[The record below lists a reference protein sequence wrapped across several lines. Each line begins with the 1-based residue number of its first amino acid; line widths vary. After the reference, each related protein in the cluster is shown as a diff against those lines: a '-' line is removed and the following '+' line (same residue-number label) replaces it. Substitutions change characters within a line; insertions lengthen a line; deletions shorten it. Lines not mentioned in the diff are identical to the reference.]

1 MKIKAKNLMTKVR
14 EDSGKVTRSE
24 VFPASMRSLFC
35 VFVLVVLFFWR
46 SADAAGNKTS
56 AEIRQQN
63 KPSANHSAI
72 ASIDSNEPGAR
83 TQVGVVLPGQRKQA
97 GPNAFVGSEQ
107 KINYLR
113 AKLWQDRIQA
123 PEGRKNEK
131 DKSELK
137 RLIQQVRSVEFR
149 QRKPTEQIIVIKP
162 AEVIAEPNK
171 VVLQANMHQKEKGAE
186 VKLSYEPI
194 SEQTLQTIKNLSQHP
209 QQVSSPFQLAEI
221 LYLSG
226 RLKEAA
232 AFYQEALNRS
242 TPDGSAKSAEER
254 AWILFQIGSCL
265 RESNQQN
272 AMKAYRQLISEYP
285 DSLWAEFARSFEK
298 LIDWYQKDKP
308 RELVAERGL

>member
-1 MKIKAKNLMTKVR
+1 MKIKAKNPMTKVR
-14 EDSGKVTRSE
+14 EDSGKVARSE
-24 VFPASMRSLFC
+24 VFPASVRSLFC

-46 SADAAGNKTS
+46 SADAAGNKMS

-83 TQVGVVLPGQRKQA
+83 TQVGVVLPGRREQA
-97 GPNAFVGSEQ
+97 VPNAFVGSEQ
-107 KINYLR
+107 KINNLR

-131 DKSELK
+131 GKSELK
-137 RLIQQVRSVEFR
+137 RLVQQVRSVEFR
-149 QRKPTEQIIVIKP
+149 QQKPTERVIVTKP
-162 AEVIAEPNK
+162 AEPNK
-171 VVLQANMHQKEKGAE
+171 VVLQTNMHQKEKEAE

-265 RESNQQN
+265 RESNQQS